1 MYLCMFERN
10 EIKMEQKKSKKILIA
25 IIVVVVLLVLIIGGF
40 AIAYFSTDIF
50 KSNKEL
56 FLKYASSLTDEKAG
70 LIDSTLKQYYEK
82 LQTIAYENNGTLKF
96 NVNLP
101 NAQEITKRTNDFNI
115 SFSGKVDSANE
126 KVQQDIT
133 LDYGNDVQFPFHYR
147 QVKDK
152 TGFQT
157 EYVGSNYITV
167 RNKSLLK
174 LGQSVGN
181 TNQTET
187 IPFLEDGSTPVF
199 TAEEMKQLQEK
210 YINTIIQELGENNF
224 SKLKTSLGEG
234 YQLTLD
240 GTQIKNILN
249 KMLETLKGDTVLLE
263 KINKNSQ
270 NSETIGT
277 NEISEVQQSINN
289 NTHLDSEKLEII
301 LYQQNKNVNKIVAQI
316 NEGKLEIEKI
326 KGGNDLQYLL
336 TIQNT
341 DATMQIYLSAKYTGI
356 QSDDVSESFELGISY
371 PYDEESGNETKEL
384 TLEQEKELVEK
395 LIADV
400 KSTKL
405 LQSQDTTTVTDKEI
419 EDTLNSGN
427 DENYKNMRLEK
438 ISETL
443 FKITFISN
451 TNSYEFDN
459 TGKITKEPEK
469 GEEVN
474 DKNDDQQEENTSMQ
488 YKYNLENN
496 VKITGNVEIEDFT
509 DDNSLVL
516 DDLDTETATNLMN
529 AIEERISQVNKDQ
542 MSKLGISE
550 AQNPILYVTPF
561 TSFFIG
567 STGNVAN
574 MNQQELEAFNSKFDM
589 YASSNT
595 KGATVKGL
603 LTVIQTNN
611 QENNK
616 KIQEINFDGQEYE
629 VTEQNITL
637 IKSSIT
643 VEDDYKVEFEYD
655 RDTGAI
661 YRAIINKK

>member
-1 MYLCMFERN
+1 
-10 EIKMEQKKSKKILIA
+10 MEQKKSKKILIA
-25 IIVVVVLLVLIIGGF
+25 IIILVVLIVLMIGGF
-40 AIAYFSTDIF
+40 AIAYFATDIF

-115 SFSGKVDSANE
+115 SFAGKVDSSNK

-147 QVKDK
+147 QVKDM
-152 TGFQT
+152 TGLQT
-157 EYVGSNYITV
+157 EYVGSNYIV
-167 RNKSLLK
+167 VKNKNLLK
-174 LGQSVGN
+174 SGIAN
-181 TNQTET
+181 NNEIET
-187 IPFLEDGSTPVF
+187 IPFLNDGSTPAF

-210 YINTIIQELGENNF
+210 YINTIIQELRENNF

-301 LYQQNKNVNKIVAQI
+301 LYQQNKTVNKIVAQI
-316 NEGKLEIEKI
+316 NEGKIEIEKI
-326 KGGNDLQYLL
+326 KGGNDVQYLL

-341 DATMQIYLSAKYTGI
+341 DATMQVYLSAKYTGI

-371 PYDEESGNETKEL
+371 PY
-384 TLEQEKELVEK
+384 VEK
-395 LIADV
+395 SGIDIKEMTLNDEKDIIEVLIQEV
-400 KSTKL
+400 KVNKIL
-405 LQSQDTTTVTDKEI
+405 EDQEATTITDKDI
-419 EDTLNSGN
+419 ENTLNSN
-427 DENYKNMRLEK
+427 KDDENYKDIKLER
-438 ISETL
+438 ISDTL
-443 FKITFISN
+443 FKITFIS
-451 TNSYEFDN
+451 TNHSYELDN
-459 TGKITKEPEK
+459 TGKITKKPETEK
-469 GEEVN
+469 KEKETE
-474 DKNDDQQEENTSMQ
+474 KQEENTSMQ

-509 DDNSLVL
+509 EDNSLVL
-516 DDLDTETATNLMN
+516 DDLDTETATNLMT
-529 AIEERISQVNKDQ
+529 AIEERLSQVNKDQ

-561 TSFFIG
+561 TSFFLGPTINK
-567 STGNVAN
+567 SN
-574 MNQQELEAFNSKFDM
+574 MNQQELEAFNSKFNM

>member
-1 MYLCMFERN
+1 
-10 EIKMEQKKSKKILIA
+10 
-25 IIVVVVLLVLIIGGF
+25 
-40 AIAYFSTDIF
+40 
-50 KSNKEL
+50 
-56 FLKYASSLTDEKAG
+56 
-70 LIDSTLKQYYEK
+70 
-82 LQTIAYENNGTLKF
+82 
-96 NVNLP
+96 
-101 NAQEITKRTNDFNI
+101 
-115 SFSGKVDSANE
+115 
-126 KVQQDIT
+126 
-133 LDYGNDVQFPFHYR
+133 
-147 QVKDK
+147 
-152 TGFQT
+152 
-157 EYVGSNYITV
+157 
-167 RNKSLLK
+167 
-174 LGQSVGN
+174 
-181 TNQTET
+181 
-187 IPFLEDGSTPVF
+187 
-199 TAEEMKQLQEK
+199 MKQLQEK
-210 YINTIIQELGENNF
+210 YINTIIQELRENNF

-301 LYQQNKNVNKIVAQI
+301 LYQQNKTVNKIVAQI
-316 NEGKLEIEKI
+316 NEGKIEIEKI
-326 KGGNDLQYLL
+326 KGGNELQYLL

-341 DATMQIYLSAKYTGI
+341 DATMQVYLSAKYTGI
-356 QSDDVSESFELGISY
+356 QSDNVSESFELGISY

-384 TLEQEKELVEK
+384 TLEQ
-395 LIADV
+395 
-400 KSTKL
+400 
-405 LQSQDTTTVTDKEI
+405 
-419 EDTLNSGN
+419 
-427 DENYKNMRLEK
+427 
-438 ISETL
+438 
-443 FKITFISN
+443 
-451 TNSYEFDN
+451 
-459 TGKITKEPEK
+459 EK

-496 VKITGNVEIEDFT
+496 VKITGNLEIEDFT
-509 DDNSLVL
+509 EDNSLVL
-516 DDLDTETATNLMN
+516 DDLDTETATNLMT
-529 AIEERISQVNKDQ
+529 AIEERLSQVNKDQ

-561 TSFFIG
+561 TSILAG
-567 STGNVAN
+567 SAGNVSN

>member
-1 MYLCMFERN
+1 
-10 EIKMEQKKSKKILIA
+10 MEQKKSKKILIA
-25 IIVVVVLLVLIIGGF
+25 IIILVVLIVLIIGGF
-40 AIAYFSTDIF
+40 AIAYFATDIF

-56 FLKYASSLTDEKAG
+56 FLKYAYSLTDEKSG

-115 SFSGKVDSANE
+115 SFSGKVDSANK

-133 LDYGNDVQFPFHYR
+133 LDYGNDVKFPFHYR
-147 QVKDK
+147 QVKDM
-152 TGFQT
+152 TGLQT
-157 EYVGSNYITV
+157 EYVGNNYIV
-167 RNKSLLK
+167 VKDKNLLK
-174 LGQSVGN
+174 SGIAN
-181 TNQTET
+181 NNDIET
-187 IPFLEDGSTPVF
+187 IPFLNDGSTLAF

-210 YINTIIQELGENNF
+210 YINTIIKELGENNF

-249 KMLETLKGDTVLLE
+249 KMLETLKEDTVLLE
-263 KINKNSQ
+263 KVNKNIQ
-270 NSETIGT
+270 NSEIIGT
-277 NEISEVQQSINN
+277 NEISELQQNINN

-356 QSDDVSESFELGISY
+356 QTDDVSESFELGISY
-371 PYDEESGNETKEL
+371 PYDEESDNENKEL

-419 EDTLNSGN
+419 EDTLNSEN

-451 TNSYEFDN
+451 NHSYEIDN

-509 DDNSLVL
+509 EDNSLVL

-561 TSFFIG
+561 TNFFVG
-567 STGNVAN
+567 SAGNVSN

>member
-1 MYLCMFERN
+1 
-10 EIKMEQKKSKKILIA
+10 MEQKKSKKILIA
-25 IIVVVVLLVLIIGGF
+25 IIILVVLIVLMIGGF
-40 AIAYFSTDIF
+40 AIAYFATDIF

-115 SFSGKVDSANE
+115 SFAGKVDSSNK

-147 QVKDK
+147 QVKDM
-152 TGFQT
+152 TGLQT
-157 EYVGSNYITV
+157 EYVGSNYIV
-167 RNKSLLK
+167 VKNKNLLK
-174 LGQSVGN
+174 SGIAN
-181 TNQTET
+181 NNEIET
-187 IPFLEDGSTPVF
+187 IPFLNDGSTPAF

-210 YINTIIQELGENNF
+210 YINTIIQELRENNF

-301 LYQQNKNVNKIVAQI
+301 LYQQNKTVNKIVAQI
-316 NEGKLEIEKI
+316 NEGKIEIEKI
-326 KGGNDLQYLL
+326 KGGNELQYLL

-341 DATMQIYLSAKYTGI
+341 DATMQVYLSAKYTGI
-356 QSDDVSESFELGISY
+356 QSDNVSESFELGISY

-384 TLEQEKELVEK
+384 TLEQ
-395 LIADV
+395 
-400 KSTKL
+400 
-405 LQSQDTTTVTDKEI
+405 
-419 EDTLNSGN
+419 
-427 DENYKNMRLEK
+427 
-438 ISETL
+438 
-443 FKITFISN
+443 
-451 TNSYEFDN
+451 
-459 TGKITKEPEK
+459 EK

-496 VKITGNVEIEDFT
+496 VKITGNLEIEDFT
-509 DDNSLVL
+509 EDNSLVL
-516 DDLDTETATNLMN
+516 DDLDTETATNLMT
-529 AIEERISQVNKDQ
+529 AIEERLSQVNKDQ

-561 TSFFIG
+561 TSILAG
-567 STGNVAN
+567 SAGNVSN

>member
-1 MYLCMFERN
+1 
-10 EIKMEQKKSKKILIA
+10 MEQKKSKKILIA

-40 AIAYFSTDIF
+40 AIAYFATDIF

-115 SFSGKVDSANE
+115 SFAGKVDSSNK

-147 QVKDK
+147 QVKDM
-152 TGFQT
+152 TGLQT
-157 EYVGSNYITV
+157 EYVGSNYIV
-167 RNKSLLK
+167 VKNKNLLK
-174 LGQSVGN
+174 SGIAN
-181 TNQTET
+181 NNEIET
-187 IPFLEDGSTPVF
+187 IPFLNDGSTPAF

-210 YINTIIQELGENNF
+210 YINTIIQELRENNF

-301 LYQQNKNVNKIVAQI
+301 LYQQNKTVNKIVAQI
-316 NEGKLEIEKI
+316 NEGKIEIEKI
-326 KGGNDLQYLL
+326 KGGNELQYLL

-341 DATMQIYLSAKYTGI
+341 DATMQVYLSAKYTGI
-356 QSDDVSESFELGISY
+356 QSDNVSESFELGISY

-405 LQSQDTTTVTDKEI
+405 LQGQDTTTVTDKEI
-419 EDTLNSGN
+419 ENTLNSKN
-427 DENYKNMRLEK
+427 DENYKNMKLEK
-438 ISETL
+438 LSETL

-451 TNSYEFDN
+451 THSYEFDN

-509 DDNSLVL
+509 EDNSLVL

-529 AIEERISQVNKDQ
+529 AIGERVSQVNKDQ

-550 AQNPILYVTPF
+550 AQNPILYVAPF
-561 TSFFIG
+561 TSILAG
-567 STGNVAN
+567 SAGNVSN